1 MQQFEVLLLVG
12 AGIGV
17 TPFASVMADLIN
29 RMEAERAYAAAPKP
43 VSRSLASPSRSF
55 LREEH
60 GLLGSDAVVLRA
72 SCGAMLRGIAVPCGM
87 GGCM

>member
-1 MQQFEVLLLVG
+1 MLLLVG

-43 VSRSLASPSRSF
+43 VSRSLAGPSSCI

-60 GLLGSDAVVLRA
+60 GLLGGDAMISESLM
-72 SCGAMLRGIAVPCGM
+72 SCHAA
-87 GGCM
+87 